1 MAERLEAMFAER
13 ARDEWATL
21 FAGRDACVTPVLGL
35 AEAARHP
42 HNATRGTYVVDDAGA
57 IQPGVAP
64 RFLGTPSPAPRP
76 AQAVGADTEDVLRRA
91 RGRQRSVRTPPRARR
106 RGLRAGAAV
115 ARLERSRARLGLS
128 GARALR

>member
-1 MAERLEAMFAER
+1 M
-13 ARDEWATL
+13 
-21 FAGRDACVTPVLGL
+21 LGL

-76 AQAVGADTEDVLRRA
+76 AQPVGADTEDVLA
-91 RGRQRSVRTPPRARR
+91 ELGVDN
-106 RGLRAGAAV
+106 AAL
-115 ARLERSRARLGLS
+115 ARLRELGVV
-128 GARALR
+128 A